1 MAELD
6 ARRTEV
12 LGRSAST
19 IQRKVRTYLSRK
31 RFILLRLSSIKIQ
44 ALCRG
49 NKHFIS
55 ICDCIIT
62 LVGIAALYILI
73 LIFIVHVFSIL
84 VAGQVAR
91 HHYERMR
98 REAASLNIQK
108 NSRKFL
114 ARKAYKN
121 LYISA
126 VSIQAGM
133 RGMTDRN
140 ELLFR
145 RQKKAATVIQVK
157 IKISFSS

>member
-31 RFILLRLSSIKIQ
+31 HFILLRLSSIKIQ

-49 NKHFIS
+49 NKHFLS

-62 LVGIAALYILI
+62 LVGIAALYI